1 MTHTVHTPK
10 LDAQQRGVEKL
21 SVPATP
27 TPSVLSV
34 CLLTGGVDRPYVYG
48 LTDTLSSMG
57 MSIDLIGSDEL
68 DEPDL
73 RNMAGVNFL
82 NLRGDQRP
90 NAGIVAKVFRVLAYY
105 SKLIAY
111 AASAPPKIFHIL
123 WNNKL
128 ETFDRTFLML
138 YYKLLGKRVVL
149 TAHNVNKR
157 RRDSRDSFL
166 NRLTLRIQY
175 RLADHIFVHTEKMKA
190 ELMHQLGVSSD
201 RASVIPFG
209 INNSVPNTHLTAPQ
223 AKERLGVRENE
234 KAILFFGRIKPYKG
248 LEYLIAAF
256 QKLARRSADYRLII
270 AGRLEE
276 GCEPYWE
283 SMQKEIQEYFEAGRV
298 TLRIEFIPDS
308 EIEVYFK
315 ASDVLIL
322 PYKEIFQSGVI
333 FLGYSFGLPAI
344 IADVGSLK
352 DDVVEG
358 KNGFVFRPEDP
369 NDLARAIEQYFGS
382 DLFADLS
389 TRRHV
394 IRDYALQRHSWAIVG
409 QQTLSIYQTLLGNDA
424 RAFAG
429 RRASSAS
436 E

>member
-10 LDAQQRGVEKL
+10 LDAQQPGVEKL

-27 TPSVLSV
+27 TPPALSV

-90 NAGIVAKVFRVLAYY
+90 NAGFVAKVFRVLAYY

-111 AASAPPKIFHIL
+111 AASAPSKIFHIL

-157 RRDSRDSFL
+157 QRDSRDSFL

-190 ELMHQLGVSSD
+190 ELMHQFGVSND

-315 ASDVLIL
+315 AGDVLIL

-358 KNGFVFRPEDP
+358 QNGFVFCPEDP

-409 QQTLSIYQTLLGNDA
+409 QQTLSIYQTLLGNDE
-424 RAFAG
+424 RGFAG

>member
-1 MTHTVHTPK
+1 MTHAVRTSE
-10 LDAQQRGVEKL
+10 LDAQQRDVEKL
-21 SVPATP
+21 SVPGPATP
-27 TPSVLSV
+27 SALSI

-48 LTDTLSSMG
+48 LTDMLSSMG

-73 RNMAGVNFL
+73 RNMARVNFL

-90 NAGIVAKVFRVLAYY
+90 NTGFVAKVFRILAYY

-111 AASAPPKIFHIL
+111 AASAKPKIFHIL
-123 WNNKL
+123 WNNKF
-128 ETFDRTFLML
+128 ETFDRTLLML

-190 ELMHQLGVSSD
+190 ELIDQFGVSAD

-209 INNSVPNTHLTAPQ
+209 INNSVPNTDLTATQ
-223 AKERLGVRENE
+223 AKKHLGVRENE

-256 QKLARRSADYRLII
+256 QKLARRSSDYRLII
-270 AGRLEE
+270 VGRLEE
-276 GCEPYWE
+276 GCEHYWE

-358 KNGFVFRPEDP
+358 KNGFVFCPEDP
-369 NDLARAIEQYFGS
+369 NDLARAIEEYFDS
-382 DLFADLS
+382 DLFTDLNS
-389 TRRHV
+389 RRQV
-394 IRDYALQRHSWAIVG
+394 IRDYALRRHSWAIVG
-409 QQTLSIYQTLLGNDA
+409 EQTLTIYQMLLGFDA
-424 RAFAG
+424 RAFVG